1 MYIGT
6 YIVCTHILWANIY
19 CMYISTYISTYKQ
32 ETYVAGIPSVLLLL
46 CYIASSSG
54 LVSSFSKNEGIQL
67 HVS

>member
-1 MYIGT
+1 
-6 YIVCTHILWANIY
+6 
-19 CMYISTYISTYKQ
+19 MYISTYISTYKQ
-32 ETYVAGIPSVLLLL
+32 ETYVAGIPSFLLLL